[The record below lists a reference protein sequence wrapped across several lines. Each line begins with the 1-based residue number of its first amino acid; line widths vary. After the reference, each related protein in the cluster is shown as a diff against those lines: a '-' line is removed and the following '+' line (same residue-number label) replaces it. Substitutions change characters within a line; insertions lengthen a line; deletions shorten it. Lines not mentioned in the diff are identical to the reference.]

1 MEEKLDTQQ
10 GDGLFE
16 NYKEEESKRR
26 SRGKNKEEPK
36 VEESEGWEFF
46 GVIPVTRNK
55 KVKKYLLS
63 MSAGNLAS
71 MFEQGK
77 IIYDPEFQ
85 RGEKELKTGKIVPI
99 CKMSKINEIL
109 QGMQDDII
117 HGNVIVLNIPIAPG
131 NTLEYDSDTNTLS
144 GIGVFSIVD
153 GQHRIRSCQKW
164 LKLYNKGKC
173 INSPYDWEY
182 PVTIEYVTRI
192 ESGNIFSEYA
202 GKSTPI
208 NKTRIEVLNTRDLSN
223 HIIRNLIVNSKLQGK
238 VDMTS
243 ISPRNNKIVTF
254 GYLSEGVN
262 TFFRPQDEEQIESIS
277 NYLVEIFNKLI
288 VQFIDQMGNISLEEK
303 NENKKKYLTIEKMT
317 WVSYF
322 ALGKEL
328 AGKDNIEEILTKLKS
343 RIRVNGWEGFFL
355 EKLNPIW
362 QDNIMRQGKLVST
375 KSTQKIMNK
384 IIVDF
389 VMKNEIEGYEFEVIE

>member
-1 MEEKLDTQQ
+1 MGTFEE
-10 GDGLFE
+10 
-16 NYKEEESKRR
+16 YKED
-26 SRGKNKEEPK
+26 GK
-36 VEESEGWEFF
+36 VEEKEGWEFSE
-46 GVIPVTRNK
+46 VIPVKRNNK
-55 KVKKYLLS
+55 IKKYLLS
-63 MSAGNLAS
+63 ISAGILAE
-71 MFEQGK
+71 MFEKGK

-109 QGMQDDII
+109 QGMQDDTI
-117 HGNVIVLNIPIAPG
+117 HGNVIVLNIPIVPG
-131 NTLEYDSDTNTLS
+131 NSLEYDPDTNILS
-144 GIGVFSIVD
+144 GTGVFTIVD
-153 GQHRIRSCQKW
+153 GQHRIRSNSRW

-182 PVTIEYVTRI
+182 PVTIENVTRI

-223 HIIRNLIVNSKLQGK
+223 HIIRNLIINSKLQNK

-243 ISPRNNKIVTF
+243 VSPRNNKIVTF

-277 NYLVEIFNKLI
+277 NYLIEMFNKIIAL
-288 VQFIDQMGNISLEEK
+288 FIDQMGNITAEEK
-303 NENKKKYLTIEKMT
+303 ARNKKQYLTIEKMI
-317 WVSYF
+317 WVSFF
-322 ALGKEL
+322 ALFKEL
-328 AGKDNIEEILTKLKS
+328 GGRNDVDELLAKLKN
-343 RIRVNGWEGFFL
+343 RIKVNEWEGFFL
-355 EKLNPIW
+355 EKSNPIW
-362 QDNIMRQGKLVST
+362 QDNIMRQGNKLVST

-384 IIVDF
+384 IVVDF
-389 VMKNEIEGYEFEVIE
+389 TIKNEIEGYEFEVIE

>member
-1 MEEKLDTQQ
+1 MGTFEE
-10 GDGLFE
+10 
-16 NYKEEESKRR
+16 YKEDGKGNKSK
-26 SRGKNKEEPK
+26 NELK
-36 VEESEGWEFF
+36 VEEKEGWEFS
-46 GVIPVTRNK
+46 GIVPTIRYGK
-55 KVKKYLLS
+55 IKKYNLS
-63 MSAGNLAS
+63 LSAGLLAS

-109 QGMQDDII
+109 QGMQDDIV
-117 HGNVIVLNIPIAPG
+117 HGNTIVLNSPISPE
-131 NTLEYDSDTNTLS
+131 NTLNYDPDTDTLS
-144 GIGVFSIVD
+144 GTGVLAIVD
-153 GQHRIRSCQKW
+153 GQHRIRSCHKW

-173 INSPYDWEY
+173 INSPFDWEY
-182 PVTIEYVTRI
+182 PVTIENVSRI

-223 HIIRNLIVNSKLQGK
+223 HIIRNLIENSKLRGK

-262 TFFRPQDEEQIESIS
+262 TFFRPQDEEQVESIS
-277 NYLVEIFNKLI
+277 SYLVEMFNKIIIL
-288 VQFIDQMGNISLEEK
+288 FIDQMGNITIEEK
-303 NENKKKYLTIEKMT
+303 AKNKKQYLTIEKMV
-317 WVSYF
+317 WVSFF
-322 ALGKEL
+322 ALFKEL
-328 AGKDNIEEILTKLKS
+328 GGRNNVDELLAKLKN
-343 RIRVNGWEGFFL
+343 RIKVNKWEGFFL
-355 EKLNPIW
+355 EKSNPIW
-362 QDNIMRQGKLVST
+362 QDNIMRQGNKLVST

-384 IIVDF
+384 IVVDF
-389 VMKNEIEGYEFEVIE
+389 TIKNEIEGYEFEVIE

>member
-1 MEEKLDTQQ
+1 MGTFEE
-10 GDGLFE
+10 
-16 NYKEEESKRR
+16 YKED
-26 SRGKNKEEPK
+26 GK
-36 VEESEGWEFF
+36 VEEKEGWEFSE
-46 GVIPVTRNK
+46 VIPVKRNNK
-55 KVKKYLLS
+55 IKKYLLS
-63 MSAGNLAS
+63 ISAGILAE
-71 MFEQGK
+71 MFEKGK

-109 QGMQDDII
+109 QGMQDDTI
-117 HGNVIVLNIPIAPG
+117 HGNVIVLNIPIVPG
-131 NTLEYDSDTNTLS
+131 NSLEYDPDTNILS
-144 GIGVFSIVD
+144 GTGVFTIVD
-153 GQHRIRSCQKW
+153 GQHRIRSNSRW

-182 PVTIEYVTRI
+182 PVTIENVTRI

-223 HIIRNLIVNSKLQGK
+223 HIIRNLIINSKLQNK

-243 ISPRNNKIVTF
+243 VSPRNNKIVTF

-277 NYLVEIFNKLI
+277 NYLIEMFNKIIAL
-288 VQFIDQMGNISLEEK
+288 FIDQMGNITAEEK
-303 NENKKKYLTIEKMT
+303 ARNKKQYLTIEKMI
-317 WVSYF
+317 WVSFF
-322 ALGKEL
+322 ALFKEL
-328 AGKDNIEEILTKLKS
+328 GGRNDVDELLAKLKN
-343 RIRVNGWEGFFL
+343 RIKVNEWEGFFL
-355 EKLNPIW
+355 EKSNPIW

-375 KSTQKIMNK
+375 KSTQKITNK
-384 IIVDF
+384 IVVDF
-389 VMKNEIEGYEFEVIE
+389 TIKNEIEGYEFEVIE

>member
-1 MEEKLDTQQ
+1 MGAFEEYKEDGKIEEK
-10 GDGLFE
+10 
-16 NYKEEESKRR
+16 
-26 SRGKNKEEPK
+26 
-36 VEESEGWEFF
+36 EGWEFT
-46 GVIPVTRNK
+46 GVIPVKRNNK
-55 KVKKYLLS
+55 IKKYLLS
-63 MSAGNLAS
+63 ISAGILAE
-71 MFEQGK
+71 MFEKGK

-109 QGMQDDII
+109 QGMQDDTI
-117 HGNVIVLNIPIAPG
+117 HGNVIVLNIPIVPG
-131 NTLEYDSDTNTLS
+131 NSLEYDPDTNILS
-144 GIGVFSIVD
+144 GTGVFTIVD
-153 GQHRIRSCQKW
+153 GQHRIRSNSRW

-182 PVTIEYVTRI
+182 PVTIENVTRI

-223 HIIRNLIVNSKLQGK
+223 HIIRNLIINSKLQNK

-243 ISPRNNKIVTF
+243 VSPRNNKIVTF

-277 NYLVEIFNKLI
+277 NYLIEMFNKIIAL
-288 VQFIDQMGNISLEEK
+288 FIDQMGNITAEEK
-303 NENKKKYLTIEKMT
+303 ARNKKQYLTIEKMI
-317 WVSYF
+317 WVSFF
-322 ALGKEL
+322 ALFKEL
-328 AGKDNIEEILTKLKS
+328 GGRNDVDELLAKLKN
-343 RIRVNGWEGFFL
+343 RIKVNEWEGFFL
-355 EKLNPIW
+355 EKSNPIW

-375 KSTQKIMNK
+375 KSTQKITNK
-384 IIVDF
+384 IVVDF
-389 VMKNEIEGYEFEVIE
+389 TIKNEIEGYEFEVIE

>member
-1 MEEKLDTQQ
+1 MGAFEEYKEDGKIEEK
-10 GDGLFE
+10 
-16 NYKEEESKRR
+16 
-26 SRGKNKEEPK
+26 
-36 VEESEGWEFF
+36 EGWEFT
-46 GVIPVTRNK
+46 GVIPVKRNNK
-55 KVKKYLLS
+55 IKKYLLS
-63 MSAGNLAS
+63 MSAGTIAS
-71 MFEQGK
+71 LFEQGK

-109 QGMQDDII
+109 QGMQDDIV
-117 HGNVIVLNIPIAPG
+117 HGNTIVLNSPIAPE
-131 NTLEYDSDTNTLS
+131 NTLKYDPDTDTLS
-144 GIGVFSIVD
+144 GTGVLAIVD
-153 GQHRIRSCQKW
+153 GQHRIRSCHKW

-182 PVTIEYVTRI
+182 PVTIENVTRI

-223 HIIRNLIVNSKLQGK
+223 HIIRNLIINSKLHGK

-262 TFFRPQDEEQIESIS
+262 TFFRPQDEDQIESIS
-277 NYLVEIFNKLI
+277 SYLVEIFNKIITLF
-288 VQFIDQMGNISLEEK
+288 VDQMGNITAEEK
-303 NENKKKYLTIEKMT
+303 AKNRKQYLTIEKMA
-317 WVSYF
+317 WVSFF
-322 ALGKEL
+322 ALAKEL
-328 AGKDNIEEILTKLKS
+328 AGRNDVDELLKNLKLKI
-343 RIRVNGWEGFFL
+343 RINGWEGLIL
-355 EKLNPIW
+355 EKSCPIW
-362 QDNIMRQGKLVST
+362 QDTIMRQGNKLVST

-389 VMKNEIEGYEFEVIE
+389 TIENKIEGYEFEVIE